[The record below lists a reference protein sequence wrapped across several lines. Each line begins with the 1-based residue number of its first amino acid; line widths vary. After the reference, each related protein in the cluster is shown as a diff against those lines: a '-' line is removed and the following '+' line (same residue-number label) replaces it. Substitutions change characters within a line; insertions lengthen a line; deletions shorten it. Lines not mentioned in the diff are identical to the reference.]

1 MSRIG
6 IAIWNFAGDTLG
18 DKLRRFAEMGYTA
31 ASINNSSLDH
41 LSDEEAAEAGRVADE
56 YDLVLTFHGGFTD
69 KSLDP
74 QVAVGRAERVA
85 RWHERMGRVVCT
97 SYDVPR
103 IPVPGC
109 CSRKDPDQILG
120 MLEYVLSIMKG
131 TGVKVLIEDCPIYPH
146 DTERLAGWTDRYAHL
161 GVLIDLGHMNL
172 RLREPRHDP
181 QPLTPGGIEAYLKG
195 IPWEIGEVHVH
206 SNDGTKDQHA
216 PPYVPN
222 ADMVTAARVL
232 NELGFSGIST
242 IELVPAWCG
251 LLEEEIDDACR
262 RSLEYWRDLL

>member
-31 ASINNSSLDH
+31 ASINNSSLDL
-41 LSDEEAAEAGRVADE
+41 LSDDEEADAGRVADE

-69 KSLDP
+69 KSQDP
-74 QVAVGRAERVA
+74 HLAVRRAERIA
-85 RWHERMGRVVCT
+85 RWHKRMGRVAIT
-97 SYDVPR
+97 SYDVPGV
-103 IPVPGC
+103 PVPGC
-109 CSRKDPDQILG
+109 CNRKDPDQILG
-120 MLEYVLSIMKG
+120 MLEDVLSIMKG
-131 TGVKVLIEDCPIYPH
+131 TGVKVLIEDCPIYPR
-146 DTERLAGWTDRYAHL
+146 DTERLAGWTDRYPHL

-216 PPYVPN
+216 PPYAPN
-222 ADMVTAARVL
+222 ADMPTAARVL
-232 NELGFSGIST
+232 KEIGFGGIST
-242 IELVPAWCG
+242 IEFAPSWCG
-251 LLEEEIDDACR
+251 LPEEEIEGACR
-262 RSLEYWRDLL
+262 HSLAYWRGLL